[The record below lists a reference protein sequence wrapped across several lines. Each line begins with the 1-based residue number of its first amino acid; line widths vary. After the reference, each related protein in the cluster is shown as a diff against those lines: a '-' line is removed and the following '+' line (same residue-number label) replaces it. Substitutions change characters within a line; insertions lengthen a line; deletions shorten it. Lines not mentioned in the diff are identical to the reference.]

1 MIDFAAAIDQP
12 QPAHLTKQEARERGL
27 CDRCCAWYATRREP
41 ARCQARNGSDMCPRP
56 TYRIRQ
62 GEEGEPSL

>member
-1 MIDFAAAIDQP
+1 MIDFDAAIS
-12 QPAHLTKQEARERGL
+12 QPAHMTKQEARERGL
-27 CDRCCAWYATRREP
+27 CDRCAAWYATRKGP
-41 ARCQARNGSDMCPRP
+41 ARCQARNGSDMCPQP